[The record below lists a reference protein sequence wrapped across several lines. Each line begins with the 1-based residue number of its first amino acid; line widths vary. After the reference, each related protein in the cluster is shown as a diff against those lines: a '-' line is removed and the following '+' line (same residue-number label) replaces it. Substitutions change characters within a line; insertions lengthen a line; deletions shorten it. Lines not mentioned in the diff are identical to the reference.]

1 MKMVRFV
8 CVCALMLG
16 IAAGT
21 GLAAPQVV
29 MDGSPVPVSPGVWQ
43 FNYIITN
50 YQSTQHINDLE
61 VDASMCYGW
70 IDMGCP
76 NDWIVVLPIT
86 GPMARWVTEAA
97 PVYMESEKAGFWV
110 RAAVPTFYYGGAQFT
125 YGTSHQVF
133 ATGTM
138 ALPAPEPGSL
148 LALGTG
154 FCAIVGSI
162 IRRRR

>member
-29 MDGSPVPVSPGVWQ
+29 LDGSPVPVAPGVWQ
-43 FNYIITN
+43 WNYTVTN
-50 YQSTQHINDLE
+50 YSSPQHINDLE
-61 VDASMCYGW
+61 VDASMQHGW
-70 IDMGCP
+70 IEAGGP
-76 NDWIVVLPIT
+76 SGWIYQKS
-86 GPMARWVTEAA
+86 GPMSRWVTETA
-97 PVYMESEKAGFWV
+97 PVYMETATSGFWL
-110 RAAVPTFYYGGAQFT
+110 RAGTPLIYYGGASFT
-125 YGTSHQVF
+125 YGSNHQVF

-138 ALPAPEPGSL
+138 AMPAIPEPGSL
-148 LALGTG
+148 LALTAGLSTIAG
-154 FCAIVGSI
+154 AI